1 MNMEEKIYNL
11 FIGRKNFMVENKT
24 LDLLVPFILNDDF
37 LTKFEE
43 ASNVEASNVEAS
55 NVEASNVEASNVEA
69 SNVEASNTKLVEETK
84 PEIEAIP
91 NTKLVEETIQK
102 PREYRFYPKSKDCIF
117 TCIYVAIHGEQ
128 TLYQPGVNITNMIMN
143 EKKAISDYCNSS
155 ASILKASNFK
165 LTIAKMN
172 EIRCELMTQPFM
184 NKIGGGLVACS
195 VYYKRPIY
203 VVFEEIDAYLRFVS
217 KEYVEDDEDIGKED
231 IILRVDRGRIC
242 LDYSAK
248 ADTYRE
254 KYMELVHYEKPMASI
269 SNYKLDELL
278 GIYKKL
284 FLSVPVKISK
294 TECYERVLI
303 KMSECVSAK
312 LY

>member
-1 MNMEEKIYNL
+1 MEEKIYNL
-11 FIGRKNFMVENKT
+11 FIGRKNFMTKNEN
-24 LDLLVPFILNDDF
+24 LDLLVPFMLNDDF
-37 LTKFEE
+37 LTKFGEVTIVEE
-43 ASNVEASNVEAS
+43 AIPQIEVKP
-55 NVEASNVEASNVEA
+55 
-69 SNVEASNTKLVEETK
+69 NTKLVEEAIPQIETK
-84 PEIEAIP
+84 P
-91 NTKLVEETIQK
+91 NTKLVEAVPQIETTPNIKVVEETIQK

-143 EKKAISDYCNSS
+143 EKKTISDYCNSS
-155 ASILKASNFK
+155 ASVLKSSNFK

-203 VVFEEIDAYLRFVS
+203 VVFEEIGAYLRFVS
-217 KEYVEDDEDIGKED
+217 KEYVEDDEAIGKED

-278 GIYKKL
+278 GIYKKM
-284 FLSVPVKISK
+284 FLTVPAKISK
-294 TECYERVLI
+294 AECYERVLI

>member
-1 MNMEEKIYNL
+1 MEEKIYNL
-11 FIGRKNFMVENKT
+11 FIGRKNFMTKNES
-24 LDLLVPFILNDDF
+24 LDLLVPFMLNDDF
-37 LTKFEE
+37 LTKFGEVTNTKLVEE
-43 ASNVEASNVEAS
+43 APNVEASNVKEA
-55 NVEASNVEASNVEA
+55 VPQI
-69 SNVEASNTKLVEETK
+69 ETK
-84 PEIEAIP
+84 PNTKIVEDATSQIEAKP
-91 NTKLVEETIQK
+91 NTKVVEETIQK

-143 EKKAISDYCNSS
+143 EKKTISDYCNSS
-155 ASILKASNFK
+155 ASVLKSSNFK

-203 VVFEEIDAYLRFVS
+203 VVFEEIGAYLRFVS
-217 KEYVEDDEDIGKED
+217 KEYVEDDEAVGKDD

-278 GIYKKL
+278 EIYKKM
-284 FLSVPVKISK
+284 FLTVPAKISK
-294 TECYERVLI
+294 AECYERVLI

>member
-1 MNMEEKIYNL
+1 MEEKIYNL
-11 FIGRKNFMVENKT
+11 FIGRKNFMTKNEN
-24 LDLLVPFILNDDF
+24 LDLLVPFMLNDDF
-37 LTKFEE
+37 LTKFGEVTNTKFVEE
-43 ASNVEASNVEAS
+43 APIVEEAIPQI
-55 NVEASNVEASNVEA
+55 
-69 SNVEASNTKLVEETK
+69 ETK
-84 PEIEAIP
+84 PNTKIVEDATSQIETTP
-91 NTKLVEETIQK
+91 NTKVVEETIQK
-102 PREYRFYPKSKDCIF
+102 PREYRFYPKSKDCVF

-143 EKKAISDYCNSS
+143 EKKTISDYCNSS
-155 ASILKASNFK
+155 ASVLKSSNFK

-203 VVFEEIDAYLRFVS
+203 VVFEEIGAYLRFVS
-217 KEYVEDDEDIGKED
+217 KEYVEDDEAVGKDD

-278 GIYKKL
+278 EIYKKM
-284 FLSVPVKISK
+284 FLTVPAKISK
-294 TECYERVLI
+294 AECYERVLI

>member
-1 MNMEEKIYNL
+1 MT
-11 FIGRKNFMVENKT
+11 KNES
-24 LDLLVPFILNDDF
+24 LDLLVPFMLNDDF
-37 LTKFEE
+37 LTKFGE
-43 ASNVEASNVEAS
+43 VT
-55 NVEASNVEASNVEA
+55 
-69 SNVEASNTKLVEETK
+69 NTKLVEEVTNTK
-84 PEIEAIP
+84 LVEEAAIVEEAIP
-91 NTKLVEETIQK
+91 QNEPKPNTKSVEDAIPQIETKPNTKVVEETIQK

-143 EKKAISDYCNSS
+143 EKKTISDYCNSS
-155 ASILKASNFK
+155 ASVLKSSNFK

-203 VVFEEIDAYLRFVS
+203 VVFEEIGAYLRFVS
-217 KEYVEDDEDIGKED
+217 KEYVEDDEAIGKED

-278 GIYKKL
+278 EIYKKM
-284 FLSVPVKISK
+284 FLTVPAKISK
-294 TECYERVLI
+294 AECYERVLI